1 MRLQFTSPCS
11 FSSCTSRGFLFFTRS
26 GFLLF
31 LFLLPFHGLLPL
43 RFGGRRLTPFLLLLT
58 ESVITDGRRRLLG
71 GRVKFPAGPLP
82 VAPVPL
88 PVLVVLPPPTVPF
101 TIRVNEGGPFWI
113 CCCKHHARS
122 LASLVENHL
131 MNVFERT

>member
-1 MRLQFTSPCS
+1 MRLQFTCPCS

-26 GFLLF
+26 GFL

-58 ESVITDGRRRLLG
+58 ESVMIDGRRRLLG

-82 VAPVPL
+82 VPPVPVPL
-88 PVLVVLPPPTVPF
+88 PVLVKLPTVPF
-101 TIRVNEGGPFWI
+101 TIRVNEGGPCWI
-113 CCCKHHARS
+113 CCCKHHAQS
-122 LASLVENHL
+122 LASMIEDYS
-131 MNVFERT
+131 MNMFGRT